1 MPVPTENT
9 HTHTRA
15 HIHTLELSWKF
26 DAGDFIFYLYA
37 FYQLARILPFEPKM
51 SEMKADDLNC
61 ITTSVFVIKMALFF
75 YLCLPLATRSPQ
87 AHFVHSCVKSRRTLV
102 TKLEAYTAK
111 I

>member
-75 YLCLPLATRSPQ
+75 LFVLASSYKIPSSSFCAFLC
-87 AHFVHSCVKSRRTLV
+87 
-102 TKLEAYTAK
+102 
-111 I
+111 